1 MFDASS
7 LDDARPT
14 TSTCLMKL
22 RLKLSSAGLAS
33 PVFKAHLFLI
43 VRAQGKMLDAVWQP
57 KCRIEFHILYLS
69 LGLVFLLL
77 YLNATVSVTTE
88 ARGATI

>member
-1 MFDASS
+1 
-7 LDDARPT
+7 
-14 TSTCLMKL
+14 
-22 RLKLSSAGLAS
+22 
-33 PVFKAHLFLI
+33 
-43 VRAQGKMLDAVWQP
+43 MLDAVWQP